1 MVKNKKISFCVM
13 AFVLSMIACGPL
25 QQSTSAPVPINTSAV
40 IPTLEPTSTT
50 IPTRTSAPTAT
61 PTSVPVA
68 TATPTIVSI
77 DPFRGVASLAGLLDD
92 SSGEVHV
99 RAPADGSIWVITSQK
114 AYRWNGQEWEI
125 VLSEN
130 EDMLAAVD
138 DGGQLWVLRQ
148 DTSEISVW
156 QGGQWASYSADSGW
170 VDPGFFEVS
179 WWATT
184 PWSVYTGAGGVLWI
198 PMEQDVR
205 AFDSAR
211 WKGYTLEDMGFPQ
224 PEMEDISIAH
234 NIVIAD
240 EGAEVWVGECY
251 YSGPGPMGGGGV
263 RWYDGQTWHG
273 EDAQVGS
280 GCVSAMDVDP
290 VGDVWLGSSDNV
302 WRYDY
307 KGQSWTEYSL
317 PGDMLSGFNFTH
329 PRQLMVDQAG
339 DVWVIEQMCGGA
351 SCDGPANLYRIHN
364 GEWSLIIDAEYWAS
378 SFKQLVLD
386 GTGQGWLFWEG
397 MFYQLDDKPL
407 EPVASIATRGV
418 DVSSDGS
425 IWVVAGTGE
434 DASLQVLEP

>member
-1 MVKNKKISFCVM
+1 
-13 AFVLSMIACGPL
+13 
-25 QQSTSAPVPINTSAV
+25 
-40 IPTLEPTSTT
+40 
-50 IPTRTSAPTAT
+50 
-61 PTSVPVA
+61 VA
-68 TATPTIVSI
+68 L
-77 DPFRGVASLAGLLDD
+77 LAGLLDD

-99 RAPADGSIWVITSQK
+99 CAPADGSIWVITSQK

-130 EDMLAAVD
+130 EDILAAVD

-156 QGGQWASYSADSGW
+156 QGGHWASYSADSGW
-170 VDPGFFEVS
+170 VDPGVFEVS

-184 PWSVYTGAGGVLWI
+184 PWNVYTGAGGVLWI

-205 AFDSAR
+205 AFDGAR
-211 WKGYTLEDMGFPQ
+211 WKGYTLEDMGFPL

-240 EGAEVWVGECY
+240 EGTEVWVGECY

-263 RWYDGQTWHG
+263 RWFDGQTWHG

-280 GCVSAMDVDP
+280 GCVSAMEVDP
-290 VGDVWLGSSDNV
+290 AGDVWLGASDNV

-339 DVWVIEQMCGGA
+339 DIWVIEQMCGGA

-386 GTGQGWLFWEG
+386 GNGQGWLFWEG

-407 EPVASIATRGV
+407 EPVASIAARGV